1 MESIQQTSPPVQ
13 PDVEERLT
21 FDQYVEQLPTSKQTF
36 HRVIVW
42 LIGAAFL
49 LTLGMFIY
57 AIYASFAGKTVG
69 ESNVVLAWLYFFL
82 AGAVAAFLFG
92 LDTLILGATI
102 PLPSEGSKY
111 SYETDRSAARTGWGL
126 IAYGVIVTILV
137 IVGVV
142 AVQAGVFG
150 LENWITF
157 IVGFFV
163 ILGLGSAVLAILR
176 RILRPRST

>member
-1 MESIQQTSPPVQ
+1 MESVQQAPAPVQ

-21 FDQYVEQLPTSKQTF
+21 FDQYVGQLPNSKQTF
-36 HRVIVW
+36 HRVMVW
-42 LIGAAFL
+42 LFAAAFL
-49 LTLGMFIY
+49 LTLGVLIY
-57 AIYASFAGKTVG
+57 AIYASFALQTVG
-69 ESNVVLAWLYFFL
+69 ESNVVLAWLFFFL

-111 SYETDRSAARTGWGL
+111 SYETGRDATRTGWGM

-137 IVGVV
+137 IIGVA
-142 AVQAGVFG
+142 AVQAGIFG
-150 LENWITF
+150 LEDWITF

-163 ILGLGSAVLAILR
+163 ILGLGSAALAILR
-176 RILRPRST
+176 WIQRSMSR